1 MRKIRTDT
9 IYVIPSFTMGLPG
22 SSDPKESSYKAGD
35 PGSFP
40 GSGRS
45 PGKGNGYPLQYSF
58 FFSCGE

>member
-1 MRKIRTDT
+1 MRKIRIDT
-9 IYVIPSFTMGLPG
+9 IYVIPSFTMDLPG

-45 PGKGNGYPLQYSF
+45 PGKGNI
-58 FFSCGE
+58 

>member
-45 PGKGNGYPLQYSF
+45 PGKSPWLKPS
-58 FFSCGE
+58 GELDMLGH